1 MDKTPTAKREQF
13 IDELR
18 STPEGKAALEEAK
31 QVAKALED
39 RFGHS
44 DPRSFAEE
52 LEQRPEL
59 ANRAEQI
66 KTVARMVERTRMA
79 ELSRDHTLK
88 QQLSR
93 SQGLGLG
100 R

>member
-59 ANRAEQI
+59 ARSGRADQNRRPHGGAHPYG
-66 KTVARMVERTRMA
+66 RVE
-79 ELSRDHTLK
+79 S
-88 QQLSR
+88 
-93 SQGLGLG
+93 
-100 R
+100 

>member
-1 MDKTPTAKREQF
+1 MSINERDQLIDK
-13 IDELR
+13 LR
-18 STPEGKAALEEAK
+18 STPEGKAPLEEAK
-31 QVAKALED
+31 QVAKALER

-44 DPRSFAEE
+44 DPRDFAKE
-52 LEQRPEL
+52 LERRPEL
-59 ANRAEQI
+59 AKRADQI
-66 KTVARMVERTRMA
+66 KSIARAVERMRMA

-93 SQGLGLG
+93 SKDLGLS